1 MIKKDHV
8 KRYADSALTLSFVG
22 TLAAY
27 PFQHTFWGGLCYSG
41 FSAATIGGLAD
52 TFAVSA
58 LFRQPLGIPWPRFMG
73 TRIIARNRDRL
84 INEIVDMVQHELLS
98 LPSIRRKVE
107 QFQVADMLETY
118 LTKHG
123 GEADLTRLLQR
134 FASEAMEGADIG
146 ELARKVQAF
155 LLDHAHNFQASDLL
169 ADVADWTIRNGYDDK
184 LLDFLIREGIRL
196 VKTTELRQA
205 VEQLVASAL
214 KTYEG
219 DRNNRKFVNSVAG
232 INPVSMS
239 HVVQMKLALAL
250 QQQLRPDN
258 PKRLHLKE
266 LLAEYA
272 RRLREEEAL
281 REKVERGKLQLIA
294 FAREHLDLGAM
305 LEEWLRRLKPDPAAA
320 AEEKGAARSTPDQE
334 RSEWMHRR
342 IAEFVRKFSG
352 SRASLESLDGALKQA
367 AMRGF
372 EQKHDA
378 IGRLVREGLEQFT
391 EAELIRFVHDKAGR
405 DLQFIRLNGTVV
417 GGLIGL
423 LLFLATGWG
432 VR

>member
-107 QFQVADMLETY
+107 HFDVADMLETY
-118 LTKHG
+118 LTQHG

-155 LLDHAHNFQASDLL
+155 LLDNAHVFQASDLL

-196 VKTTELRQA
+196 VKTAELRQA
-205 VEQLVASAL
+205 VEQLIASAL

-250 QQQLRPDN
+250 QQLLRPDN
-258 PKRLHLKE
+258 PKRLRIKE
-266 LLAEYA
+266 MIAEYA

-281 REKVERGKLQLIA
+281 REKVERGKLQVIA
-294 FAREHLDLGAM
+294 FAREHLDFGAM
-305 LEEWLRRLKPDPAAA
+305 LEEWLRRLKPSSAADAEDSA
-320 AEEKGAARSTPDQE
+320 APSSAEQE
-334 RSEWMHRR
+334 RADWMHRR
-342 IAEFVRKFSG
+342 IADFVRKFSG
-352 SRASLESLDGALKQA
+352 SRAALESLDGALKQA

-372 EQKHDA
+372 EQKHSA

-391 EAELIRFVHDKAGR
+391 EAELVRFVHDKAGR

-423 LLFLATGWG
+423 LLFLATGWVG
-432 VR
+432 R

>member
-1 MIKKDHV
+1 MIKKDDV

-41 FSAATIGGLAD
+41 LSAATIGGLAD

-84 INEIVDMVQHELLS
+84 INEIVDMVQHELLA
-98 LPSIRRKVE
+98 LPSIQRKVE
-107 QFQVADMLETY
+107 QFNVADMLETY
-118 LTKHG
+118 LTRHG

-155 LLDHAHNFQASDLL
+155 LLDHAHVFQASDLL

-184 LLDFLIREGIRL
+184 LLDFLIREGTRL
-196 VKTTELRQA
+196 VKTNELRQA
-205 VEQLVASAL
+205 VEQLIASAL

-250 QQQLRPDN
+250 QQLLRPDN
-258 PKRLHLKE
+258 PKRLRIKA

-272 RRLREEEAL
+272 RRLREEDAL
-281 REKVERGKLQLIA
+281 REKVERGKIQLIA
-294 FAREHLDLGAM
+294 FAREHLDFGTM
-305 LEEWLRRLKPDPAAA
+305 LEEWLRRLKPDPHANFDN
-320 AEEKGAARSTPDQE
+320 EEEQSSGEQE
-334 RSEWMHRR
+334 RTDWMHRK

-352 SRASLESLDGALKQA
+352 SRAALESLDGVLKQA

-378 IGRLVREGLEQFT
+378 IGRLVREGLDQFT

-423 LLFLATGWG
+423 LLFLATGWMG
-432 VR
+432 R